1 VRFNLVSRA
10 VLVSVTTTAA
20 FVASAAGAQAGEPEA
35 DTTAVETVVVTAQK
49 REQNLQDVPIA
60 ITALSS
66 QRLEELGAVRLSDLS
81 NRTPGL
87 LIEKFNNIET
97 VFIRGV
103 GGGGRSIGF
112 SSRAGIYIDGVYTG
126 QPGGIDQALADAQR
140 VEVLRGPQ
148 GTLFGRNTVSGAVNI
163 VTRPPSG
170 VFGAEASGRIGNLDE
185 RSGSVSIH
193 GPLVADKLF
202 GKLSVF
208 GERRDG
214 FVKNLFDGSHKGG
227 QLNTVSGRGALRWVA
242 SDKLT
247 VDFAADYTRDRSQV
261 GPIES
266 VSSATGAGLVDPLA
280 PEVFQINENTPRV
293 RDNRTYGASA
303 TATYQLPAGHTL
315 TSITA
320 WRGVRS
326 YRQSDTDYSPLSL
339 ISSHYKDEF
348 EQGSQELR
356 IASANDGRLRY
367 VAGVFFIDELA
378 HTNRRVVI
386 GPDATGRLP
395 VAAGTV
401 IPSIARIRTRSYAA
415 FANADFDIVPQLTLN
430 VGARYTHEDRSLVM
444 NLDGSTSGVFAIAT
458 LANFRDSAD
467 EDHVTPTIGL
477 TWRLGP
483 DANVYAKY
491 SEGFKSG
498 GWNVDFLNR
507 NAIVPIPGRAGAP
520 FAFQT
525 ERAHSYEAGLKAEF
539 LERRV
544 RVNMAGFLASYGDYQ
559 INHYISN
566 GSALVI
572 QLDNAAKV
580 DTSGLET
587 SLEAQ
592 LTPNLRLTADA
603 TFLRTRFV
611 SFPGG
616 GVGGRDASGNRLPM
630 APRFTGAFGGQYTV
644 PLELAGGR
652 ISLFYQ
658 YSFRGFSYASQ
669 ENTLPGQA
677 IPSFGLSTGRVSW
690 RSADR
695 RLEVALWG
703 ENLGNHRYIVNQGL
717 DFLNT
722 KLVQWGEPRTWGVEI
737 KAQM

>member
-1 VRFNLVSRA
+1 MLVG
-10 VLVSVTTTAA
+10 VSTTACLIA
-20 FVASAAGAQAGEPEA
+20 TTAVAQTDEA
-35 DTTAVETVVVTAQK
+35 ETAAVETVVVTAQK

-60 ITALSS
+60 ITALNAE
-66 QRLEELGAVRLSDLS
+66 RLEELGAVRLSDLS
-81 NRTPGL
+81 NRAPGF
-87 LIEKFNNIET
+87 LIEKFSNVET

-103 GGGGRSIGF
+103 GGGGRNIGF

-148 GTLFGRNTVSGAVNI
+148 GTLFGRNTVSGAVNV

-170 VFGAEASGRIGNLDE
+170 DAGLEASGRIGNFDE
-185 RSGSVSIH
+185 RSGSAAIR
-193 GPLVADKLF
+193 GTLVDGKLF

-208 GERRDG
+208 GEQRDG
-214 FVKNLFDGSHKGG
+214 FVTNLFDDSHRGG
-227 QLNTVSGRGALRWVA
+227 QINTVSGRGALRWLA
-242 SDKLT
+242 TDKLT
-247 VDFAADYTRDRSQV
+247 VDVAADYSRDRSQI

-266 VSSATGAGLVDPLA
+266 VSNAVGGGLVDPTA
-280 PEVFQINENTPRV
+280 PEVHQINENTPRI
-293 RDNRTYGASA
+293 RDNRSYGLSA
-303 TATYQLPAGHTL
+303 TAAYQLPADHTL

-326 YRQSDTDYSPLSL
+326 FRQADNDYSPMALLASY
-339 ISSHYKDEF
+339 YKDEF

-356 IASANDGRLRY
+356 IASPNDGRLRY
-367 VAGVFFIDELA
+367 VAGVFLLDEIA
-378 HTNRRVVI
+378 RTNRRVVV
-386 GPDATGRLP
+386 GPDAAAARLP
-395 VAAGTV
+395 VAPGTV
-401 IPSIARIRTRSYAA
+401 IPGVARVRTRSYAA

-430 VGARYTHEDRSLVM
+430 IGARYTHEERSLVL
-444 NLDGSTSGVFAIAT
+444 NLDGATSGGFAIAT
-458 LANFRDSAD
+458 LTNFRDTAD
-467 EDHVTPTIGL
+467 EGHLTPTLGL
-477 TWRLGP
+477 TWRLGS

-507 NAIVPIPGRAGAP
+507 QAVVPIPGQPGTP
-520 FAFQT
+520 FAFKT
-525 ERAHSYEAGLKAEF
+525 ERAHSYEAGMKAEF

-544 RVNMAGFLASYGDYQ
+544 RINLAGFLASYGDYQ
-559 INHYISN
+559 INHYVNN
-566 GSALVI
+566 GVTSVI
-572 QLDNAAKV
+572 QLANAAKV

-587 SLEAQ
+587 SIEAQ
-592 LTPNLRLTADA
+592 LTPNLRLTADM

-630 APRFTGAFGGQYTV
+630 APRFTGAFGGQYTA
-644 PLELAGGR
+644 PFELAGGR

-669 ENTLPGQA
+669 ENIIPGQA

-703 ENLGNHRYIVNQGL
+703 ENLGAHRYIVNQGL
-717 DFLNT
+717 DFLGT
-722 KLVQWGEPRTWGVEI
+722 KLVQWGEPRTWGVEV
-737 KAQM
+737 KAKI